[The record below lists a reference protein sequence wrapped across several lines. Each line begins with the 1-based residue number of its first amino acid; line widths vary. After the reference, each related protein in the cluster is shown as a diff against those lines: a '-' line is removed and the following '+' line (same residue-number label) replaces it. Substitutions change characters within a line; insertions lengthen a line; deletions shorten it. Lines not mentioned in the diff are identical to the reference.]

1 MQLGKAVVGAIIGAA
16 VGIGMLVAVY
26 ITLGIDR
33 FWLAIPFA
41 IITGLGVRLLVSTT
55 GHASY
60 ARGVLTMLLA
70 MAAYFVGWTVVV
82 QVANARANKEP
93 AKPIVK
99 VEETAETD
107 ATDADATK
115 EETPPPAPPVAPQ
128 RNVGGPSMRAAPP
141 TPGSPWDMIWLAVA
155 ALCAYE
161 LGRGTGSPTS
171 ATTTPAAPVP
181 TGVHPDA

>member
-1 MQLGKAVVGAIIGAA
+1 MQLGKAILGAIIGAA

-26 ITLGIDR
+26 VTMGIDR

-41 IITGLGVRLLVSTT
+41 IITGLGVRMLVSTA

-70 MAAYFVGWTVVV
+70 MAAYFVGWMVVAK
-82 QVANARANKEP
+82 VATARATKEP
-93 AKPIVK
+93 SKPIVR
-99 VEETAETD
+99 VEETTEAD
-107 ATDADATK
+107 ATDAEASV
-115 EETPPPAPPVAPQ
+115 E
-128 RNVGGPSMRAAPP
+128 APP
-141 TPGSPWDMIWLAVA
+141 TPPPTPAPRAVDTTGTRPAAPPLGSTWDIIWLAVA

-161 LGRGTGSPTS
+161 LGRGSGAATAPVTTS
-171 ATTTPAAPVP
+171 AEPTP